1 MKACRLWRIS
11 TMQLLFD
18 YLLQP
23 PRILLLL
30 LVCSATYVHFRGQV
44 RLKFTRQITDH
55 STFTAPFNALLYL
68 TSRAPNRPFLDPA
81 DFPELK
87 LITDNWRTFRAE
99 GLRLMDGA
107 RITTATGDNDI
118 GFHTF
123 FKRGWKRFYLKWY
136 GNDLPSA
143 RNLCPQSTAIL
154 DRIPT
159 VHGAMF
165 ATLPP
170 GAKLGKHRDPFAGS
184 LRYHLGLRT
193 PNDDA
198 CWIEVDG
205 VRKSWRDGEA
215 MLFDETYVHEAFNGA
230 DTTRLILFCD
240 IERPVA
246 APVAPLNRWMIHHT
260 MKATGAPN
268 VEGEPIGAINRLYS
282 RLARFVSSGQALK
295 ARNRRLYYAVK
306 TATILCVI
314 ALFVAPWPS

>member
-1 MKACRLWRIS
+1 MPAI
-11 TMQLLFD
+11 FA

-23 PRILLLL
+23 PRLILIF
-30 LVCSATYVHFRGQV
+30 LVLSAAYVHFRGHV
-44 RLKFTRQITDH
+44 RLKFARQITDH
-55 STFTAPFNALLYL
+55 STITAPYNALVYLY
-68 TSRAPNRPFLDPA
+68 SRAPNRPFLDTG
-81 DFPELK
+81 DFPELRA
-87 LITDNWRTFRAE
+87 LTDNWQVFRDE
-99 GLRLMDGA
+99 GLRLMDA
-107 RITTATGDNDI
+107 EKIAASTGDNDV

-136 GNDLPSA
+136 SNKLPSA
-143 RNLCPQSTAIL
+143 QALCPKSTAIL
-154 DRIPT
+154 NSMPR

-170 GAKLGKHRDPFAGS
+170 GGKLGKHRDPFAGS

-205 VRKSWRDGEA
+205 QRRSWRDGQA
-215 MLFDETYVHEAFNGA
+215 MVFDETYVHEAFNGT

-246 APVAPLNRWMIHHT
+246 GLMTPLNRWMINNV

-268 VEGEPIGAINRLYS
+268 EVGEHVGAINRLYS
-282 RLARFVSSGQALK
+282 RLSGIIASGKGLK
-295 ARNRRLYYAVK
+295 ARNRTLYYVVK
-306 TATILCVI
+306 DTILVGAA
-314 ALFVAPWPS
+314 ALFIAPW